1 MSMIPADLS
10 AMHSV
15 TGTSVGGVRR
25 LPRAIGW
32 LSAAAAS
39 AGLWVLAIE
48 AIRLTF

>member
-15 TGTSVGGVRR
+15 TGTAVAGVKR

-32 LSAAAAS
+32 LSAAVVS
-39 AGLWVLAIE
+39 AGFWALAIE
-48 AIRLTF
+48 AIRLAV